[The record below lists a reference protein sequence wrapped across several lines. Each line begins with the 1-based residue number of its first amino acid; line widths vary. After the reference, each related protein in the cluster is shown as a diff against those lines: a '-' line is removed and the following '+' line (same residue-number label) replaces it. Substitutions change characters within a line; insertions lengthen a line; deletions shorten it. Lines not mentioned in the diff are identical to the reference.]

1 MSETMTETP
10 LDSGPAIGGGAE
22 PTQQGAV
29 APGTTGQETDAVDGY
44 VPADLAGRT
53 VRVLPAQRWRASHL
67 RALNSG
73 DLDAFAEG
81 VLYPGDVAI
90 WYEVDPTQDEIGAWV
105 RAVAEA
111 GGEALGKS
119 SGRTTSSRSTARR

>member
-1 MSETMTETP
+1 MSETVMETP
-10 LDSGPAIGGGAE
+10 LDNSPATGGGAND
-22 PTQQGAV
+22 AA
-29 APGTTGQETDAVDGY
+29 APGAAGQEIDAADGY
-44 VPADLAGRT
+44 VHVDLAGRA

-81 VLYPGDVAI
+81 VLYPDDVAV
-90 WYEVDPTQDEIGAWV
+90 WYEADPTQDEIGAWV

-119 SGRTTSSRSTARR
+119 SGRITSSRSTARR